1 MRAVSSDGLDLYER
15 LKGMRQ
21 QRHLSTRLMFFLK
34 LNNLH
39 HHQKVVLNYEIRP
52 SGNEPQSPSDR
63 LVSTSGPSASSKS
76 FTSTSCPL
84 AVTLAV
90 LCLSSVNMWS
100 CYPDCKVPPTPRRNK
115 LTPFR
120 RVRELALGE
129 TQTCPWR
136 QMETDSEGE
145 REMQLRK
152 KRDGGEE
159 EGTDVDKQCQGRGH
173 GNIWSRIRRV
183 RNVRSCI
190 ESEKWNWTQTRR
202 WVGGRSREM
211 EGGKNREIW
220 SLMQMEREEEKWS
233 LTGGEKPN

>member
-1 MRAVSSDGLDLYER
+1 
-15 LKGMRQ
+15 MRQ
-21 QRHLSTRLMFFLK
+21 RRRFSTRLMLFLK

-39 HHQKVVLNYEIRP
+39 RHQKVVLNYEIRP

-63 LVSTSGPSASSKS
+63 LVSVRSVPTAAACASSKS

-84 AVTLAV
+84 AVTPAV

-120 RVRELALGE
+120 HVRELALGE

-152 KRDGGEE
+152 KKET
-159 EGTDVDKQCQGRGH
+159 EGRRKGR
-173 GNIWSRIRRV
+173 
-183 RNVRSCI
+183 
-190 ESEKWNWTQTRR
+190 T
-202 WVGGRSREM
+202 
-211 EGGKNREIW
+211 
-220 SLMQMEREEEKWS
+220 
-233 LTGGEKPN
+233 

>member
-1 MRAVSSDGLDLYER
+1 MRAFSSDGLDLDER
-15 LKGMRQ
+15 LKRMRQ
-21 QRHLSTRLMFFLK
+21 RRHFSTCLMFFLK

-39 HHQKVVLNYEIRP
+39 RHQKVILNYEIRP

-63 LVSTSGPSASSKS
+63 LVSTSGPSVRTAPTAAARASSKS

-84 AVTLAV
+84 AVTPAV

-100 CYPDCKVPPTPRRNK
+100 CYPDCKVPPSPRRNK

-152 KRDGGEE
+152 KET
-159 EGTDVDKQCQGRGH
+159 EG
-173 GNIWSRIRRV
+173 RR
-183 RNVRSCI
+183 
-190 ESEKWNWTQTRR
+190 KRR
-202 WVGGRSREM
+202 
-211 EGGKNREIW
+211 
-220 SLMQMEREEEKWS
+220 
-233 LTGGEKPN
+233 T

>member
-1 MRAVSSDGLDLYER
+1 MPHVL
-15 LKGMRQ
+15 
-21 QRHLSTRLMFFLK
+21 LK

-39 HHQKVVLNYEIRP
+39 RHQKVILNYEIRP

-63 LVSTSGPSASSKS
+63 LLSTSGPSVCTVPTAAARASSKS

-84 AVTLAV
+84 AVTPAV

-100 CYPDCKVPPTPRRNK
+100 CYPDCKVPPSPRRNK

-120 RVRELALGE
+120 HVRELALRE

-152 KRDGGEE
+152 KRQRGGGRDG
-159 EGTDVDKQCQGRGH
+159 
-173 GNIWSRIRRV
+173 RRQTV
-183 RNVRSCI
+183 PRQSGWKYP
-190 ESEKWNWTQTRR
+190 ESDSASEKCTKLHR
-202 WVGGRSREM
+202 G
-211 EGGKNREIW
+211 
-220 SLMQMEREEEKWS
+220 
-233 LTGGEKPN
+233 